1 MKKIEVKTFVE
12 FEECECGGIFS
23 KQMVSAIL
31 KTEFACNQ
39 CDKVK
44 SFYDRYPK
52 VTFEW
57 LEEIIAQKSSATA
70 H

>member
-23 KQMVSAIL
+23 KQMVSAML

-44 SFYDRYPK
+44 SFYERYPK
-52 VTFEW
+52 VTYEW
-57 LEEIIAQKSSATA
+57 LAEITIKKGA
-70 H
+70 